1 MEYGELKNAMAPF
14 VECGLEKKKCLQGR
28 IFLLK
33 KLIYFEKVKKKA
45 QIDIKKILSIIST
58 MNSINISLNR
68 AELEKKKLPELKAIC
83 DEFKLKKQGKKS
95 ILVDRI
101 IEYAQQQQQQPEATL
116 TEVTFDSNDDFQIKT
131 WPAFKG
137 WLSKNKITIS
147 KQVESFKWQTVDDS
161 EIQEEFFKYDYT
173 KSDLRKDSLVP
184 VPINRTEEFL
194 EMLFDKIGVEWDNP
208 QNEDGEE
215 WDEATLQDFVT
226 HMKSVA

>member
-1 MEYGELKNAMAPF
+1 
-14 VECGLEKKKCLQGR
+14 
-28 IFLLK
+28 
-33 KLIYFEKVKKKA
+33 
-45 QIDIKKILSIIST
+45 

-95 ILVDRI
+95 IIVDRI
-101 IEYAQQQQQQPEATL
+101 IEYAQQQQQPEATL

-131 WPAFKG
+131 WPAFKC
-137 WLSKNKITIS
+137 WFSKNKITIS

-173 KSDLRKDSLVP
+173 KSDLRKDLLVS
-184 VPINRTEEFL
+184 VPTNRTEEFL
-194 EMLFDKIGVEWDNP
+194 EMFFEKIGAEWDNP

>member
-1 MEYGELKNAMAPF
+1 
-14 VECGLEKKKCLQGR
+14 
-28 IFLLK
+28 
-33 KLIYFEKVKKKA
+33 
-45 QIDIKKILSIIST
+45 

-68 AELEKKKLPELKAIC
+68 TELEKKKLPELKAIC

-101 IEYAQQQQQQPEATL
+101 IEYAQQQQQP
-116 TEVTFDSNDDFQIKT
+116 EVTFESNDDFQIKT

-137 WLSKNKITIS
+137 WFSKNKITIS
-147 KQVESFKWQTVDDS
+147 KQVESFKWETVDDS
-161 EIQEEFFKYDYT
+161 EIHQEFFKYDYT

-184 VPINRTEEFL
+184 VPTNRTEEFL
-194 EMLFDKIGVEWDNP
+194 EMFFEKIGAEWDNP
-208 QNEDGEE
+208 QNEHGEE

>member
-68 AELEKKKLPELKAIC
+68 AELEKKKLPELKVIC

-95 ILVDRI
+95 ILLT
-101 IEYAQQQQQQPEATL
+101 ALSNMHNNNNNLTTL

-137 WLSKNKITIS
+137 WLSKTRLPFLS
-147 KQVESFKWQTVDDS
+147 KLSLFKWQTVDDS
-161 EIQEEFFKYDYT
+161 EIKRFSSMIILNLTSERFIST
-173 KSDLRKDSLVP
+173 CTNKSYRRISRDVL
-184 VPINRTEEFL
+184 
-194 EMLFDKIGVEWDNP
+194 
-208 QNEDGEE
+208 
-215 WDEATLQDFVT
+215 
-226 HMKSVA
+226 